1 MLFNGMDML
10 LDSAACPNTV
20 RYRANAQRAD
30 FVHTHRASSSAFG
43 NENYFPPIPIFSPAA
58 SPVLRSPSI
67 YYSAYVCLYIY
78 IYIDINI
85 YHAYQYQSVLGPFCA
100 LP

>member
-78 IYIDINI
+78 ILI
-85 YHAYQYQSVLGPFCA
+85 
-100 LP
+100 